1 MNKIV
6 GIGACVMD
14 TLITLPNFPKEDTKL
29 RATSTVT
36 AGGGPVGT
44 GLVTVSKLGEKASY
58 IGVLSDDNGGKF
70 LVKDFEKYGV
80 GVNDISI
87 TPNFQSF
94 TSVVWLNEQKG
105 TRTCVFDKGN
115 LPALVLN
122 ESQKEA
128 IANADLLMVD
138 GNELSA
144 AVEGAKFAR
153 EHGTKVLYDAGGLY
167 DGVEELLKVTDILIP
182 SFEFS
187 LAHTGCDNAIDA
199 AKKLYDMYKPE
210 VVVITCGKD
219 GGILY
224 NGSDVIEYP
233 IYPAD
238 VVDSN
243 GAGDVF
249 HGAFAAGVVKGY
261 YYEKCCHFASAVS
274 AIKCMNV
281 GARESAPDF
290 ETVKKYLKEYEYEL

>member
-1 MNKIV
+1 
-6 GIGACVMD
+6 MD

-58 IGVLSDDNGGKF
+58 IGVLSDDNCGKF

-87 TPNFQSF
+87 MPNFQSF

-261 YYEKCCHFASAVS
+261 DYEKCCHFASAVS

-290 ETVKKYLKEYEYEL
+290 ETVKKYMKEYEYEL

>member
-1 MNKIV
+1 
-6 GIGACVMD
+6 MD

-87 TPNFQSF
+87 MPNFQSF

-144 AVEGAKFAR
+144 AVEGAKFAH

-224 NGSDVIEYP
+224 NGSDVVEYP

-261 YYEKCCHFASAVS
+261 DYEKCCHFASAVS

-290 ETVKKYLKEYEYEL
+290 ETVKKYMKEYEYEL

>member
-87 TPNFQSF
+87 MPNFQSF

-138 GNELSA
+138 GNEMDA
-144 AVEGAKFAR
+144 AVE
-153 EHGTKVLYDAGGLY
+153 
-167 DGVEELLKVTDILIP
+167 
-182 SFEFS
+182 
-187 LAHTGCDNAIDA
+187 A
-199 AKKLYDMYKPE
+199 AKADPQINKFLEGKNI
-210 VVVITCGKD
+210 VKVIFVKGK
-219 GGILY
+219 IL
-224 NGSDVIEYP
+224 N
-233 IYPAD
+233 
-238 VVDSN
+238 
-243 GAGDVF
+243 F
-249 HGAFAAGVVKGY
+249 VVK
-261 YYEKCCHFASAVS
+261 
-274 AIKCMNV
+274 
-281 GARESAPDF
+281 
-290 ETVKKYLKEYEYEL
+290 

>member
-87 TPNFQSF
+87 MPNFQSF

-128 IANADLLMVD
+128 FANADLLMVD

-144 AVEGAKFAR
+144 AVEGAKVAR
-153 EHGTKVLYDAGGLY
+153 ENGTKVLYDAGGLY

-261 YYEKCCHFASAVS
+261 DYEKCCHFASAVS

-290 ETVKKYLKEYEYEL
+290 ETVKKYMKEYEYEL